1 MWLICKE
8 IILALS
14 EKKVHFYW
22 KTELNRLLKGEYTG
36 KPRFTFCLELVLG
49 QYFQIESKI
58 MTFVFL
64 CFPVRIILCNLGPFI
79 YHILIKHL
87 YKLFKW
93 FVFLMKI
100 FDTLLSLFICH
111 IFLFLPIVLLF
122 SRQSCGSKNCK

>member
-8 IILALS
+8 MILALS

-58 MTFVFL
+58 MTLVF
-64 CFPVRIILCNLGPFI
+64 FSYPSYEFI
-79 YHILIKHL
+79 TQDYLE
-87 YKLFKW
+87 
-93 FVFLMKI
+93 
-100 FDTLLSLFICH
+100 
-111 IFLFLPIVLLF
+111 VLVQCEHKQLEEMEGEA
-122 SRQSCGSKNCK
+122 SR